1 MSINDATPADWDRV
15 RNQHPAIEKTGL
27 ESWMKQAH
35 EYVDPYDQPHDQPPT
50 SMIDKPP
57 HYNAGEIECIDYLE
71 DNLGLG
77 FEYYRE
83 GNIKKYLHRFRHKG
97 SEIADL
103 KKARWYLDRLIHHN
117 SQED

>member
-1 MSINDATPADWDRV
+1 MSINDATPNDWNRIRD
-15 RNQHPAIEKTGL
+15 NKTGL
-27 ESWMKQAH
+27 EAWMEEAH
-35 EYVDPYDQPHDQPPT
+35 KTDYVDPYDQQP
-50 SMIDKPP
+50 SMVDRPP
-57 HYNAGEIECIDYLE
+57 HYNHGEIECIDYLE

-77 FEYYRE
+77 FEYYLE